1 MFICSRILKLTISAS
16 DLDNMKDD
24 IRFTALV
31 VWPWYIKDLRQFKLY
46 YHHAKKAISREQQS
60 TGTSRCW
67 IVLYRLPLFPWTLF
81 ISVKASAHN
90 KHLKTKFKNI
100 TEWWALQPTHL
111 FSHYFFLLIQYTAN
125 LIALITLA
133 RAATKSGSHHALLPP
148 HSVAFGVTYH
158 CLLPCVV
165 TSISPWTAIEEKQLS
180 RSGSYM

>member
-1 MFICSRILKLTISAS
+1 MQRKQFQESNRV
-16 DLDNMKDD
+16 
-24 IRFTALV
+24 LV
-31 VWPWYIKDLRQFKLY
+31 QV
-46 YHHAKKAISREQQS
+46 
-60 TGTSRCW
+60 CW

-81 ISVKASAHN
+81 ISVKASVHN

-125 LIALITLA
+125 LIAVITLA

-165 TSISPWTAIEEKQLS
+165 TSISLLGLLLRKSNCPEVEVTCSSEW
-180 RSGSYM
+180 GSFPVFIIINGVSFIDFCKRWIKARPFL